1 MLTKITSQDSK
12 ERRIKCRGCVLRHS
26 EAITEFRRSLTRFG
40 RLLGSSMPKGE
51 LTPTKLSALTILRL
65 EGPLSASALASRL
78 GILPQSLTRILADLE
93 TEELLR
99 RTRDAQDAREHIL
112 EPTAK
117 ARSLMRAE
125 GIRRDAAIRET
136 MQRALTPIEIDFL
149 LLAGKALNKL
159 ADAWNAPGKTIT
171 RREEPG
177 F

>member
-1 MLTKITSQDSK
+1 MLTKSTSRNSN
-12 ERRIKCRGCVLRHS
+12 ERKGCGGCDQRRV
-26 EAITEFRRSLTRFG
+26 EATTEFRRSVTRLG

-51 LTPTKLSALTILRL
+51 LTPTKLSALTILCL

-93 TEELLR
+93 TEELLTR
-99 RTRDAQDAREHIL
+99 ARDASDGREHIL

-125 GIRRDAAIRET
+125 GIRRDAIIRET
-136 MQRALTPIEIDFL
+136 MERELTAIEIDLL
-149 LLAGKALNKL
+149 LLAGKAINKL
-159 ADAWNAPGKTIT
+159 ADGWNTSHKT
-171 RREEPG
+171 RARGEEAG

>member
-1 MLTKITSQDSK
+1 MLIKSASEGSK
-12 ERRIKCRGCVLRHS
+12 RGRTACRGCSQRQT
-26 EAITEFRRSLTRFG
+26 EATTEFRRSVTRLG

-93 TEELLR
+93 TEELLT

-112 EPTAK
+112 EPTPK

-125 GIRRDAAIRET
+125 GIRRDIAIREA
-136 MQRALTPIEIDFL
+136 MQRALTPIEIDLL
-149 LLAGKALNKL
+149 LLAGKAINKL
-159 ADAWNAPGKTIT
+159 ADAWSASPKTIT